1 MSTCKTIVDNLKW
14 DMTTLSCQQLELGL
28 DQTQRTLSPLKII
41 KYDKKLK
48 KEVKKITMSS
58 HQNVYNIP

>member
-1 MSTCKTIVDNLKW
+1 
-14 DMTTLSCQQLELGL
+14 MTTLSCQQLELGL